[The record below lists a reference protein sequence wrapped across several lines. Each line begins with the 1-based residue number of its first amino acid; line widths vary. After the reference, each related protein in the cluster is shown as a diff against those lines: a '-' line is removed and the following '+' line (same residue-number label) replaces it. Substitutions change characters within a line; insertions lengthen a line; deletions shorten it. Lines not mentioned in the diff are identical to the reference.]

1 MKLSISLL
9 QAFVLLGS
17 LVASTK
23 AESFALVV
31 ETEDPQA
38 HPAAV
43 CSIKDSNLLA
53 DLAMAALSDDHDRS
67 HRDLQGGRSPSCDRL
82 CRNIA
87 RGYCFLL
94 YYWCLYP
101 NYRNRALRGDA
112 GDEEG
117 VAEYSSPIDA
127 SFIDHDE
134 NSRKLSALG
143 YKQENGSV
151 GCAKA
156 IIRTEEK
163 FLQVVDQAQGSLSE
177 ECKDAFANS
186 LQYHCYVKN

>member
-1 MKLSISLL
+1 
-9 QAFVLLGS
+9 

-43 CSIKDSNLLA
+43 CSTKDVNLLA
-53 DLAMAALSDDHDRS
+53 ELAMAALPDDH
-67 HRDLQGGRSPSCDRL
+67 QGGNHRQLGYSPSCDRF
-82 CRNIA
+82 CRNIP
-87 RGYCFLL
+87 RGYCFLV
-94 YYWCLYP
+94 YRWCLSPY
-101 NYRNRALRGDA
+101 YRNRALRGDV
-112 GDEEG
+112 GDEDG
-117 VAEYSSPIDA
+117 AAEYSPVNA
-127 SFIDHDE
+127 ATFNHDE

-143 YKQENGSV
+143 YKQESGSV

-156 IIRTEEK
+156 IIRTAEK
-163 FLQVVDQAQGSLSE
+163 FQQVVDEAQGSLSE
-177 ECKDAFANS
+177 ECKNAFGGS

>member
-1 MKLSISLL
+1 MKLSISLF

-23 AESFALVV
+23 AESFALVI
-31 ETEDPQA
+31 EAEDPQA

-43 CSIKDSNLLA
+43 CSMKDANLLA
-53 DLAMAALSDDHDRS
+53 DLTMAALPDDQDRN
-67 HRDLQGGRSPSCDRL
+67 HRELQGGRSPSCDRF

-101 NYRNRALRGDA
+101 NYRNRALRADA
-112 GDEEG
+112 GEADG
-117 VAEYSSPIDA
+117 VAEYSPIDA
-127 SFIDHDE
+127 AITDHDE
-134 NSRKLSALG
+134 NSRKLSSLG

-156 IIRTEEK
+156 IIRTAEK
-163 FLQVVDQAQGSLSE
+163 FQEVVDKAQDSLSE
-177 ECKDAFANS
+177 ECKGAFANS
-186 LQYHCYVKN
+186 LKYHCYVKN